1 MAERSRWPQLLLG
14 SCKMSML
21 WRGLGVS
28 GPRKTPSDLEEDLT
42 PLATL
47 HRGRAQSKVM
57 LGEPAEGR
65 RGRAKR

>member
-1 MAERSRWPQLLLG
+1 
-14 SCKMSML
+14 MSML